1 MWSALG
7 EVLVNGV
14 AVGLSPVAIGLTIAI
29 LMSRQGQV
37 KAAMFTIGWATVVA
51 AAVTFAYQTATIAE
65 VDTEEVA
72 ETGANLI
79 QILLGVLFLAIAL
92 HAWRTRPRPGEPPEE
107 PKLFA
112 RVDGWS
118 PPGALVGGLLAAI
131 VNVKTIPLSLGA
143 GLRLAQQPPGGGST
157 AVVVAI
163 FVAVASFGCLVP
175 LVATVVVSA
184 ERRSAMLEAGR
195 GWIVANLSTITIVV
209 SLLVGTNMIS
219 KGLRG

>member
-37 KAAMFTIGWATVVA
+37 KAAMFTMGWATVVA

-65 VDTEEVA
+65 VDTDEVA
-72 ETGANLI
+72 ETGANVI

-157 AVVVAI
+157 AVVAAI

-184 ERRSAMLEAGR
+184 ERRNAMLEAGR